1 MDYVGWPIGWL
12 AERVAGHDPA
22 RKVRLGKLWEE
33 LRSVTAGPS
42 GAQQAEIDNA
52 LTAVADMVGPPLP
65 APWSRTVRSAARS
78 AAKDIPGALGTA
90 MGESLPVENEITGW
104 WRLIGAWQGLLLGCV
119 IVGLAWVGAIVAFG
133 VFHAAG
139 HVPSRLFDDV
149 SLLPWIGLMIVAI
162 LLLGWL
168 TASGCMSLVRVAA
181 EQEQE
186 RVAAAMRSRMAVVA
200 RDMVVMPIE
209 QELFEYE
216 RFTEEL
222 RVAAG

>member
-1 MDYVGWPIGWL
+1 
-12 AERVAGHDPA
+12 
-22 RKVRLGKLWEE
+22 
-33 LRSVTAGPS
+33 
-42 GAQQAEIDNA
+42 
-52 LTAVADMVGPPLP
+52 
-65 APWSRTVRSAARS
+65 
-78 AAKDIPGALGTA
+78 
-90 MGESLPVENEITGW
+90 MGEALPVENEIAGW

-119 IVGLAWVGAIVAFG
+119 IVGVAWLGVIVAFG
-133 VFHAAG
+133 VFHAVG

-168 TASGCMSLVRVAA
+168 TESGCMNLVRVAA
-181 EQEQE
+181 EREQE
-186 RVAAAMRSRMAVVA
+186 RVEKAMCSRIAVVA
-200 RDMVVMPIE
+200 REIVVPPIE